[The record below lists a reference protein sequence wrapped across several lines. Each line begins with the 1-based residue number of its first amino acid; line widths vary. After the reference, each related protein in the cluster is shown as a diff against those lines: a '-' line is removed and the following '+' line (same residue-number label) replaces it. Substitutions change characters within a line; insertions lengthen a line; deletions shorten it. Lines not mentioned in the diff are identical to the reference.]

1 VTGFDRW
8 RERARALLASG
19 VRPEDASFDGGLFH
33 EAVTSPAT
41 PYRIPRPLAGLLEA
55 AACNADPERWALMY
69 RVLWRV
75 ARGGEHDLLDDP
87 ADTDVVRIEAMV
99 RAVDREVHR
108 MHAFVRFNERAG
120 NEEGDGLY
128 EAWFEPEHDVIR
140 RAAPF
145 FRDRFAGMR
154 WIIATPQGA
163 AAWDRETLSFTEG
176 PLRKPEGD
184 ADSQEPLWRTYY
196 ASIFNPAR
204 MNPALMRQ
212 HMPQR
217 YWKNMPEAAEI
228 ARLSRHRVASEAPA
242 SSPRWAAHVQ
252 VEVAEAKDLDACR
265 RCSLWE
271 RATQAVPGE
280 GTERATIMLVG
291 EQPGDEED
299 LRGKPF
305 VGPAGR
311 VLDRALAE
319 AGLSRDAIYVTNAV
333 KHFKWEPRGKRR
345 LHKTPAQ
352 QEIEACHAWLDGE
365 IARVAPRVI
374 VAMGATAALALTGRK
389 LSIAGS
395 RGASLQHARGA
406 TLVVTYH
413 PSAVLRGEE
422 RSEETYRALRE
433 DLARAASLCE

>member
-1 VTGFDRW
+1 VTAFDRW
-8 RERARALLASG
+8 RERARALLANG
-19 VRPEDASFDGGLFH
+19 TPPENASFDGGLFD
-33 EAVTSPAT
+33 EAVAPATT
-41 PYRIPRPLAGLLEA
+41 PYRIPRALAELLEA
-55 AACNADPERWALMY
+55 AACNADPQRWALMY

-87 ADTDVVRIEAMV
+87 ADADVVRLKGMA

-120 NEEGDGLY
+120 DVEGDPLY
-128 EAWFEPEHDVIR
+128 EAWFEPEHDVVR

-163 AAWDRETLSFTEG
+163 AAWDRKMLSFTEG

-184 ADSQEPLWRTYY
+184 ADSQESLWRTYY

-204 MNPALMRQ
+204 MNTDIMRQ

-228 ARLSRHRVASEAPA
+228 ARLSRQRVSSDDAAP
-242 SSPRWAAHVQ
+242 SPRWAAHVQ
-252 VEVAEAKDLDACR
+252 VDVAEAKDLDACR

-271 RATQAVPGE
+271 RATQAVPGA
-280 GTERATIMLVG
+280 GAERATIMLVG

-311 VLDRALAE
+311 VLDRALVE
-319 AGLSRDAIYVTNAV
+319 AGLSRDEIYVTNAV

-352 QEIEACHAWLDGE
+352 QEIEACHLWLEQE

-374 VAMGATAALALTGRK
+374 VAMGATAAFALTGRK
-389 LSIAGS
+389 VSIGSS
-395 RGASLQHARGA
+395 RGASLKHTSGA
-406 TLVVTYH
+406 KLIVTYH
-413 PSAVLRGEE
+413 PSAVLRGED
-422 RSEETYRALRE
+422 RSEQIYDALRE
-433 DLARAASLCE
+433 DLARAGMG